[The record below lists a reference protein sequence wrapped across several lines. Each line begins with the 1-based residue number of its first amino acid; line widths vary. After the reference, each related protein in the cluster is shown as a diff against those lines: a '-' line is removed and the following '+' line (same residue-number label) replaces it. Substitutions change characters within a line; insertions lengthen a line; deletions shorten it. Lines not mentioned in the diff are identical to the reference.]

1 MMRSIHSSIRATHRP
16 AQQGFTLIEVMV
28 AVLVFSFGVLGIV
41 GMQARAAQFS
51 VQAEDRARAAL
62 LANEIV
68 TQMWAQQ
75 TISLDEAKYV
85 LPWQK
90 LVEDALPSGIGRV
103 NKGVVTITWRP
114 PSRTEPYKLETK
126 VVMP

>member
-1 MMRSIHSSIRATHRP
+1 MRAIHSPVRP

-28 AVLVFSFGVLGIV
+28 AVLIFSFGVLGIV

-51 VQAEDRARAAL
+51 VQAEDRARAAM

-75 TISLDEAKYV
+75 TTTLDDTKYV
-85 LPWQK
+85 VPWQK
-90 LVEDALPSGIGRV
+90 LVSDGLPSGAGKV
-103 NKGVVTITWRP
+103 EAGVVTITWRP
-114 PSRTEPYKLETK
+114 PSRASADPAYQLVTK
-126 VVMP
+126 VMMP

>member
-1 MMRSIHSSIRATHRP
+1 MRSIHSRVRP
-16 AQQGFTLIEVMV
+16 TQQGFTLIEVMV
-28 AVLVFSFGVLGIV
+28 AVLIFAFGVLGIV

-75 TISLDEAKYV
+75 TTSLDDAKFV
-85 LPWQK
+85 VPWK
-90 LVEDALPSGIGRV
+90 KRVSEELPSGAGEV
-103 NKGVVTITWRP
+103 SAGEVTITWQP

>member
-1 MMRSIHSSIRATHRP
+1 MRSIHSSGRP

-28 AVLVFSFGVLGIV
+28 AVLIFAFGVLGIV

-75 TISLDEAKYV
+75 STSLDEAKFLV
-85 LPWQK
+85 PWKKRVGDELPGGAGK
-90 LVEDALPSGIGRV
+90 VEAGE
-103 NKGVVTITWRP
+103 VTVTWHP
-114 PSRTEPYKLETK
+114 PSRAKADPDYRLVTK

>member
-1 MMRSIHSSIRATHRP
+1 MRSIHSPVRP
-16 AQQGFTLIEVMV
+16 SQQGFTLIEVMV
-28 AVLVFSFGVLGIV
+28 AVLIFAFGVLGIV

-75 TISLDEAKYV
+75 TTSLDEAKFV
-85 LPWQK
+85 APWKKRVGDELPGG
-90 LVEDALPSGIGRV
+90 VGEVSGGE
-103 NKGVVTITWRP
+103 VTIKWQP